1 MDYHEFM
8 GKVQHR
14 AKFDSLDPAVR
25 ATRATLNTL
34 AERMRGNEP
43 KDLAAQLPRE
53 IAEYLNTENA
63 GEGERFDLDEF
74 IRRVSVREGDVPI
87 NQATHHAQVV
97 MGTLT
102 EAVSAGEL
110 TDVIQQLPS
119 DYGIL
124 FQKAWAD

>member
-1 MDYHEFM
+1 MQFHEFM

-14 AKFDSLDPAVR
+14 AHFDSLDPAVR
-25 ATRATLNTL
+25 ATRATMNTL

-43 KDLAAQLPRE
+43 KDLAAQLPGE
-53 IAEYLNTENA
+53 IAEYLHTEKA

-74 IRRVSVREGDVPI
+74 IRRVAEREGVPV

-102 EAVSAGEL
+102 EAVSFGEV
-110 TDVIQQLPS
+110 TDVLQQLPE
-119 DYGIL
+119 DYGVL
-124 FQKAWAD
+124 FKKAWPD